1 MKKLFLSLV
10 LLVVFSYSST
20 AQVTCRDFS
29 IGLGGFFTVGTTVY
43 VCCGGPYSGVGVHG
57 CSFVNKRT
65 FEMWTSASPITMRY
79 DGIPL
84 KELYPGKDLTGVT
97 YVIVERSSS
106 SKLEDGSTM
115 SIKKG
120 KYMVNKDGLVFLEIE
135 VTK

>member
-1 MKKLFLSLV
+1 
-10 LLVVFSYSST
+10 
-20 AQVTCRDFS
+20 
-29 IGLGGFFTVGTTVY
+29 
-43 VCCGGPYSGVGVHG
+43 
-57 CSFVNKRT
+57 
-65 FEMWTSASPITMRY
+65 MRY

-97 YVIVERSSS
+97 YVIVETSSS

-120 KYMVNKDGLVFLEIE
+120 KYMVNNEGLVFLEID